1 MKWKDKLTLEQRT
14 QVEKELREFGLDQ
27 RQINSLMNY
36 HAKITELELILM
48 RDMPDTPRGRPTI
61 GSIKAA
67 IQSCKL
73 LGLIERNP
81 NG

>member
-1 MKWKDKLTLEQRT
+1 
-14 QVEKELREFGLDQ
+14 
-27 RQINSLMNY
+27 MNY